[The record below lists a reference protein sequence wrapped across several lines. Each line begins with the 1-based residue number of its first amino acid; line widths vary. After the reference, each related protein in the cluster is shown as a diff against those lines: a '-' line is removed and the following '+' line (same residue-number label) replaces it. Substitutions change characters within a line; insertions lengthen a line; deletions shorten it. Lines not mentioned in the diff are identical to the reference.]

1 MCAHSLTAG
10 RSAVRPYSLG
20 STRFSS
26 HPRFPTR
33 YERLLAHG
41 SGNVRQ
47 MNVMLASGVSPTH
60 TSAGMFCLRAE
71 WTCACRNAKHV
82 APVVYCMRHRKLGFI
97 RCVLR
102 AALPGML
109 ALIERSRV
117 SAAAIEADVRSYN
130 MVLSRQLVE
139 NDLAAAAETCEIM
152 QARRHRHSS
161 VVSRWPSSPSVS
173 STLSAPCSAAAR
185 FFCRMLDAAE
195 GLAAACGR
203 AGSA

>member
-1 MCAHSLTAG
+1 
-10 RSAVRPYSLG
+10 
-20 STRFSS
+20 
-26 HPRFPTR
+26 
-33 YERLLAHG
+33 
-41 SGNVRQ
+41 
-47 MNVMLASGVSPTH
+47 
-60 TSAGMFCLRAE
+60 
-71 WTCACRNAKHV
+71 
-82 APVVYCMRHRKLGFI
+82 MRHCKLGFI

-152 QARRHRHSS
+152 QARRHHHSS

-185 FFCRMLDAAE
+185 FFCRMLYAAE
-195 GLAAACGR
+195 GLAEAGVR
-203 AGSA
+203 AGGLRLKSVGIVGIGSQARGIERDLVGEKLALELAELQTAAAAAPGEPARHCKAATRYSQVSPAALRL